1 MSKQQVDMR
10 MAFGI
15 ESSQPTSFVPADFS
29 AVKRESPGGE
39 GGGVEIP
46 YKDDGVLFRV
56 KNVVLAP
63 LSVFIFDRFTAGAF
77 VVPFRLLSRNKYGK
91 R

>member
-1 MSKQQVDMR
+1 MGR
-10 MAFGI
+10 
-15 ESSQPTSFVPADFS
+15 
-29 AVKRESPGGE
+29 

>member
-39 GGGVEIP
+39 GVEIP

>member
-63 LSVFIFDRFTAGAF
+63 LSVFFFDRFTAGAF